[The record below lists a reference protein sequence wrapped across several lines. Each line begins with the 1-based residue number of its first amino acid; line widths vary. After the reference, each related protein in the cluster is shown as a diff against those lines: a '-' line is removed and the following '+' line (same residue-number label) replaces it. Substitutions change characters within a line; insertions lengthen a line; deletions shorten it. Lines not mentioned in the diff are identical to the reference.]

1 MKHFRNHRT
10 SFAIAIMALLLA
22 LSIPAT
28 SLGNDRGRGRRDRD
42 DQDWSR
48 RDRKCRKFVNCHDA
62 RDGRWDRRGPRGDRV
77 GNVVLRNR
85 SRNRFDDN
93 QLVFRNR
100 RFIRNRNNNFW
111 LNRRRFS
118 QRNRLFR

>member
-28 SLGNDRGRGRRDRD
+28 SLGNDRGRGRNDDRD
-42 DQDWSR
+42 WSK

-77 GNVVLRNR
+77 GNVVV
-85 SRNRFDDN
+85 RNRFRNRLNDN

-111 LNRRRFS
+111 VNHRRFS
-118 QRNRLFR
+118 QRNRLYR

>member
-1 MKHFRNHRT
+1 
-10 SFAIAIMALLLA
+10 MALLLA

-28 SLGNDRGRGRRDRD
+28 SLGNDRGRGRHDDRD
-42 DQDWSR
+42 WSK

-77 GNVVLRNR
+77 GNVVVRNRFRNR
-85 SRNRFDDN
+85 SNDN

-100 RFIRNRNNNFW
+100 RFIRNRNFNNNFW
-111 LNRRRFS
+111 NRRRML
-118 QRNRLFR
+118 RRDRLDR